1 MPRISQ
7 EIFVFP
13 SEYFIYSMFCALFW
27 GASWSKITNILY
39 ASTSRMSHFSKNKT
53 TWVLWT
59 PTDSRGVEDIQ
70 NLSRLKDLMI
80 NEKNPPTTAC
90 QQDGFWPSWLPQHRW
105 ERKVRYNSCQ
115 PSLCESSAMDQP
127 QTSQQNQKLYWEREK
142 IGDCHTERPI
152 QKNKTKQNLHL
163 GLSTSAY
170 KRKATQDNQSQH

>member
-1 MPRISQ
+1 
-7 EIFVFP
+7 
-13 SEYFIYSMFCALFW
+13 MFCALFW
-27 GASWSKITNILY
+27 RASWSKITNILY

-115 PSLCESSAMDQP
+115 PSLCESSALGSAPNQP
-127 QTSQQNQKLYWEREK
+127 TEPKVVLGKGKDRGLPHREANPEK
-142 IGDCHTERPI
+142 
-152 QKNKTKQNLHL
+152 QNKTKPTS
-163 GLSTSAY
+163 GLKHKCLREEGNTGQPKTAL
-170 KRKATQDNQSQH
+170 AQC